1 VAARAVEVLAAV
13 NRPLAARRIVWCN
26 SLAHGRRRSIAQR
39 QAHRILAQRRIH
51 HGRLRAKGGFFPGQA
66 AVLDLGGERNGDLV
80 VKSPVALPLHLN
92 PAGGF
97 GSGFPDSKMGVLGYV
112 HQVWL
117 DVDWSTKA
125 EATYE
130 KILVAPPAR
139 VTTA

>member
-1 VAARAVEVLAAV
+1 VRLAVEVLAAV
-13 NRPLAARRIVWCN
+13 NRPLAAGGCPGATPWRTAADEASLSDKRIESWRNAGLQV
-26 SLAHGRRRSIAQR
+26 SPRPRVAL
-39 QAHRILAQRRIH
+39 
-51 HGRLRAKGGFFPGQA
+51 PGQA

-92 PAGGF
+92 QPCA
-97 GSGFPDSKMGVLGYV
+97 SAAAFPIPKWAFSATVDR
-112 HQVWL
+112 VWL

-130 KILVAPPAR
+130 KNPRGTAAR